1 MPRAIFSVV
10 PTVTLLALALAH
22 GVSAQ
27 AGPFSWENATELSF
41 VSSSG
46 NSSSNTLGLKSS
58 LDGSNDVSSFKL
70 EIGGIRA
77 SSSFTTRTAVGTMD
91 AFVVTEETRTEP
103 SAANYFARSRYTRD
117 IGAVFTFGGVGW
129 ERNTFSGM
137 NHRFSLVSGLG
148 RTWVESDAALLKTDL
163 GGTYTIQRDIE
174 EDPTRDDGFAGLRA
188 TIEATRSLTATTDL
202 ATTLVV
208 DENVSETDDLR
219 LDWVASITVALTE
232 GLAFKTSYQV
242 LFDNLPALVAVPLFD
257 GVGAP
262 AGQVVVPSSTVDSFV
277 TLSLVIKL

>member
-1 MPRAIFSVV
+1 MPRALFSVV
-10 PTVTLLALALAH
+10 WTVALLAFAFAH
-22 GVSAQ
+22 GVSGQ

-77 SSSFTTRTAVGTMD
+77 SSSFTTRTAVGTTD
-91 AFVVTEETRTEP
+91 AFVVTEETRTEQ

-117 IGAVFTFGGVGW
+117 IGAVFGFGGVGW

-137 NHRFSLVSGLG
+137 NHRFSLVGGLG
-148 RTWVESDAALLKTDL
+148 RTWVESDAARLKTDL
-163 GGTYTIQRDIE
+163 GATYTIQKDIE

-208 DENVSETDDLR
+208 DENLMETDDLR

-242 LFDNLPALVAVPLFD
+242 LFDDLPALVAVPLFD

-262 AGQVVVPSSTVDSFV
+262 AGQVLVPSSTVDSFL

>member
-10 PTVTLLALALAH
+10 PTVALLAFTFAH

-27 AGPFSWENATELSF
+27 PGPFSWENATELSF

-46 NSSSNTLGLKSS
+46 NSSSNTLGLKSL

-91 AFVVTEETRTEP
+91 AFVVTEETRTEQ

-117 IGAVFTFGGVGW
+117 IGAVFGFGGVGW

-148 RTWVESDAALLKTDL
+148 RTWVESDAARLKTDL
-163 GGTYTIQRDIE
+163 GATYTIQKDIE
-174 EDPTRDDGFAGLRA
+174 EDPTRDDGFTGLRA

-208 DENVSETDDLR
+208 DENLMETDDLR

-262 AGQVVVPSSTVDSFV
+262 VGQVLVPSSTVDSFL